1 MIERPKEIS
10 VSEFFEKNK
19 HILGYS
25 NPAKAMVTCVKEA
38 VDNSVT
44 WDTPIIVKTP
54 EGVRIVEIGRLI
66 DEQFEKYRK
75 FVERHGDLE
84 KLRVFDHLEVLSFDA
99 NYRLR
104 FRKVSTLFRHKVNSK
119 IYRVWLEGGRFVDL
133 TDYHSLF
140 TIVNGKIKPVKV
152 SELRVGDWIV
162 VPRRPWDCGILKEIN
177 LIEEVLKLPEELT
190 RKIRV
195 YGIRDKIDL
204 INLNVERRKINDFKK
219 CDSMPIN
226 LLRKMPKEE
235 RRLFYDCFI
244 GYGMGKY
251 KIKCRLVVN
260 RELAEFLGLFVAKG
274 SILKDLTR
282 VVLSFGSHEK
292 ELINYTINLIRQL
305 FGIEPSVVKPHKTAV
320 NICISSKILGF
331 ILKYVFKVGS
341 CAKTKRIPPIVFQMG
356 REDREAFLIAY
367 LSGDGYPTKVISNVL
382 VHRMRFKDLEL
393 ERVIFA
399 TSSEWLAVDM
409 QYLLSSL
416 GLSYSLTVQ
425 DGKERTING
434 KRIMFS
440 RSYNFYIYVKQKFAH
455 ISKIPIEV
463 VANCNDS
470 KLRYGIKRCNQRFV
484 FIESLQGKDVELS
497 DCNLLDGD
505 LGRLTV
511 KKIEEIEYNKMW
523 VYDVSVPDCEN
534 FTAGFGPILCHNSLD
549 ACEEARILPD
559 ILVRIDKI
567 DRHYKIIIEDNGPGI
582 EKGEIP
588 KIFGKLLYGS
598 RFHTLKQSRGQ
609 QGIGISSAVL
619 YAQLTTGKPTKV
631 VSKTRDED
639 AWLFEILIDTRRN
652 EPEVVR
658 EEKVEWYRPHGLRVE
673 LEIEGSY
680 VKGRRQ
686 SVYEYLRQTSIVN
699 PHAKITFIEPDGEIH
714 EFERV
719 SYEIP
724 KIPKAIKPHPHGIEI
739 GNLLKMLKDS
749 RAKNLKE
756 FLKRE
761 FSRVG
766 EKIAEEILTKAG
778 IPNKHP
784 RAITREEAIRLIEAF
799 RETPLLPPPTD
810 CLSPIGEELIIK
822 SLVNEFKPEF
832 VCAVSRK
839 PKVYS
844 GNPFLVEVGLAYGVN
859 SEETILMRFAN
870 RIPLLYQQGGCALTK
885 AVESVNWKA
894 YGIPQDKLPKAPMVI
909 LIHVASTNIP
919 YTSESKEAIAEIPEI
934 VDEVRL
940 ALQEVGRKL
949 KGYLDRKKAVQ
960 ERKKR
965 ENVLLKILPLIAK
978 KCAEILEREE
988 VDVSKVVA
996 RITGKVYV
1004 EKSVEGKNVK
1014 IVVSNFS
1021 RNKKRFKLYDICG
1034 NPRVWELEL
1043 KPFEEKVIEYECEN
1057 PSRSRPFVE
1066 GLEEEVIG
1074 ADFLF

>member
-455 ISKIPIEV
+455 VSKIPIEV
-463 VANCNDS
+463 VASCNDS

-919 YTSESKEAIAEIPEI
+919 YTSESKEAIAGIPEI